1 LKRKKEKKKKK
12 KFNKQSQVYLA
23 KSFEKRNDAE
33 IFIDAIYSKKE
44 LQFFISFCEKKK

>member
-23 KSFEKRNDAE
+23 KSFEKKNDEE

-44 LQFFISFCEKKK
+44 LQFFIFFLWKKK